1 MEKAA
6 LLCLNGPQW
15 SLLCALLTFVCLLSD
30 VRARDEAKEVPLH
43 WELLVCSQ
51 PGGEGRVDVHEE
63 QQL

>member
-1 MEKAA
+1 MTFA
-6 LLCLNGPQW
+6 
-15 SLLCALLTFVCLLSD
+15 SLSSD

-51 PGGEGRVDVHEE
+51 PGGEGRLDVHEE